1 MTQVALQ
8 SLNFSTKVL
17 DRFLK
22 GLRILLA
29 SMMAGIVN
37 ARMRQ
42 VNKEIAPMMR
52 CEYPKLTV
60 DQIENELNVQWD
72 ACRRRENI

>member
-1 MTQVALQ
+1 
-8 SLNFSTKVL
+8 
-17 DRFLK
+17 
-22 GLRILLA
+22 
-29 SMMAGIVN
+29 MMAGIVN